1 MLKDDAG
8 NSFKSAKGL
17 KLGST
22 NIILKDRVSG
32 GLSNFYRFNLAN
44 RSSFNLDLKS
54 AGRADVTLIQDRNG
68 NGRGDRDEIL
78 TRISAKTSS
87 LSKTS
92 GELAPGTYFLR
103 VTPALKGATR
113 YSMTLAASP
122 LTALSQ
128 KPGVSSGGA
137 TVPSTSTPGSTPGSD
152 FVAQVLNLTNS
163 FRQQNG
169 LQPLSYSDRL
179 SVAAQTYS
187 QSMATQDFFA
197 HAGLDGS
204 TPQIR
209 GTSAGYKGGIGENIA
224 AGYATPNDVV
234 QAWINSPGHRAN
246 LLNPSYRDIGIGYYN
261 LPNDPGN
268 LNYQY
273 YWTQDFGIP
282 S

>member
-1 MLKDDAG
+1 MLRDAAG
-8 NSFKSAKGL
+8 NSFKGAKGL
-17 KLGST
+17 NLGST
-22 NIILKDRVSG
+22 NINLKDRVGG
-32 GLSNFYRFNLAN
+32 GLSNFYRFNLVN
-44 RSSFNLDLKS
+44 RSSFNLDFKG
-54 AGRADVTLIQDRNG
+54 AGKADITLIQDRNG

-78 TRISAKTSS
+78 ARISAKTNS

-92 GELAPGTYFLR
+92 DELAPGTYFLR

-128 KPGVSSGGA
+128 KPDVSSGGA
-137 TVPSTSTPGSTPGSD
+137 TVPSTSTPGSD
-152 FVAQVLNLTNS
+152 FVVQVLNLTNS

-209 GTSAGYKGGIGENIA
+209 GTSAGYEGGIGENIA

-246 LLNPSYRDIGIGYYN
+246 LLNPSYRDLGIGYYN